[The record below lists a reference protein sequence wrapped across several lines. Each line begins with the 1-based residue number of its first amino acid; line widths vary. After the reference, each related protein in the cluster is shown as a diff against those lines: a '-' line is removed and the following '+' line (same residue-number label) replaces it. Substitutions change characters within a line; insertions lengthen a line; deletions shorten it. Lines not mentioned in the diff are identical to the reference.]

1 MRSEVCS
8 GVTAAEK
15 APESSACGT
24 MCTAPMWVFT
34 KQPWSKVMVLL
45 SAMKSTQLNGHG
57 DTHRKLF
64 LAKALPSNQGA
75 GCSMGTQRPARRPIH
90 RLRPLFHTICVNGF
104 RWREPLCN
112 CIIFIPARQSG
123 SASPCHDCQ
132 ECTLYVA
139 LQRPY
144 KLIIDCA
151 WCDNTMSDN
160 ANQSCFMLLNRLYMV
175 L

>member
-1 MRSEVCS
+1 MWYLRCPLLKICII
-8 GVTAAEK
+8 ANLLLAELLLLVLHAFRHLYIVADLCTYMLYVHLAGKVLVLFGQARLRHKMK

-64 LAKALPSNQGA
+64 LAKALPSNHGA

-90 RLRPLFHTICVNGF
+90 RLRPLFHTICVKGF
-104 RWREPLCN
+104 R
-112 CIIFIPARQSG
+112 
-123 SASPCHDCQ
+123 
-132 ECTLYVA
+132 
-139 LQRPY
+139 
-144 KLIIDCA
+144 
-151 WCDNTMSDN
+151 
-160 ANQSCFMLLNRLYMV
+160 
-175 L
+175 